1 MHALRVRLPAV
12 LVLELPAAHGTLEG
26 RLLAALDPHV
36 ILQGAA
42 PEVTLTALDAYP
54 RLPQV
59 G

>member
-1 MHALRVRLPAV
+1 M

-26 RLLAALDPHV
+26 RLLAALHPHV

-42 PEVTLTALDAYP
+42 PQVTLTALVADP